1 MSLNNEYLK
10 SSMTPIISLLQLLHT
25 QTQSQT
31 PQGNNSHTLSKHIN
45 PHNIHPH
52 NIRHHSIKAHNSS
65 TKTHTCTTNSQQAKL
80 LAADYGIHYELNIS
94 IVWPLMPNTHHPIS
108 HHEDMHR
115 FIYQIFIL
123 CPLEYIHVHIFL
135 IIPFTYIDKLYS
147 TSITHISFIHKQ
159 PTILHLAYQT
169 TIPTGLGWES
179 HSPGFRPF

>member
-1 MSLNNEYLK
+1 MVWMSLNNEYLK

-65 TKTHTCTTNSQQAKL
+65 TKTHTCTINSQQAKL

-94 IVWPLMPNTHHPIS
+94 IV
-108 HHEDMHR
+108 
-115 FIYQIFIL
+115 
-123 CPLEYIHVHIFL
+123 
-135 IIPFTYIDKLYS
+135 
-147 TSITHISFIHKQ
+147 
-159 PTILHLAYQT
+159 
-169 TIPTGLGWES
+169 
-179 HSPGFRPF
+179 